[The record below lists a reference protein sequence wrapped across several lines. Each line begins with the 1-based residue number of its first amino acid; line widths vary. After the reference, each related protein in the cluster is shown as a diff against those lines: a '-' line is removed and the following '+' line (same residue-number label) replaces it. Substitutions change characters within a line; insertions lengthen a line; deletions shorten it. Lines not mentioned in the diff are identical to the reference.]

1 MTALNAS
8 TLSEIGTRG
17 EVAVPSYAPDERRI
31 GIVHFGVGGFHRAHQ
46 AMYLDRLM
54 NAGRDRDWA
63 LCGVGLLPGDARM
76 RDALTAQD
84 GLYTLVTKAPDGA
97 RDPRIVGSI
106 AKYLFAPDDPE
117 AVLAQ
122 MTDPAVR
129 IVSLT
134 VTEGGYNYNPSTGQF
149 QYETEAVAAD
159 LSTGFAAVGAAAAG
173 PDGANGP
180 DGADVVNGPD
190 GADVVNGADGA
201 DGAGADPAH
210 PAGHPRTMFGFVVE
224 ALRRRREAGTAPFTV
239 MSCDNVRGNGD
250 LAKRMI
256 LAYARRRDENGLHGD
271 APIADWLESEVAFPN
286 CMVDRITPVTA
297 PEDIEMIASDYGI
310 EDAWPVVSEDFVQ
323 WVLEDHFPAGRP
335 AYEEVGVQMVEDVE
349 PYELMK
355 LRLLNCSHQAIAY
368 FGLLLGQTY
377 ADEAAVDE
385 HLAPFTRTLYMDHE
399 GTPAVPEVPGID
411 LDAYKDELMARFAN
425 REVKDT
431 LARLA
436 AESSDRIPTWLVPVI
451 RENLEAGRDVTASA
465 AIVASWARYAEGMGE
480 NGEEWPVV
488 DRLHD
493 RLMAAAARHDED
505 PLAFLRD
512 EELFGDLV
520 QQQAFTT
527 PYLHALETLHTTGAR
542 ALLAELVTRT

>member
-8 TLSEIGTRG
+8 ALPEIAARG
-17 EVAVPSYAPDERRI
+17 EVAVPDYPLDERTV

-46 AMYLDRLM
+46 AMFLDQLM
-54 NAGRDRDWA
+54 NSGRDRDWA
-63 LCGVGLLPGDARM
+63 ICGVGLLPGDARM
-76 RDALTAQD
+76 RDALTTQD
-84 GLYTLVTKAPDGA
+84 GLYTLVTKAPDGT
-97 RDPRIVGSI
+97 RDPRVIGSI
-106 AKYLFAPDDPE
+106 ATYLFAPDDPE

-122 MTDPAVR
+122 MTDPSVR

-134 VTEGGYNYNPSTGQF
+134 VTEGGYNYNPSTGEFQF
-149 QYETEAVAAD
+149 ESEAVAAD
-159 LSTGFAAVGAAAAG
+159 LATRFDS
-173 PDGANGP
+173 
-180 DGADVVNGPD
+180 
-190 GADVVNGADGA
+190 
-201 DGAGADPAH
+201 AGADAVGRAGEDGDGVNTAH
-210 PAGHPRTMFGFVVE
+210 RVGTPRTMFGYVVE

-256 LAYARRRDENGLHGD
+256 LAYARRRDEKGLHGD
-271 APIADWLESEVAFPN
+271 APIADWIESDVAFPN

-297 PEDIEMIASDYGI
+297 PEDIEMIASDYAI
-310 EDAWPVVSEDFVQ
+310 DDAWPVVSEDFVQ
-323 WVLEDHFPAGRP
+323 WVLEDEFPTGRP

-411 LDAYKDELMARFAN
+411 LTAYKDELMARFAN

-451 RENLEAGRDVTASA
+451 QENLAAGRDVSASA
-465 AIVASWARYAEGMGE
+465 AIVASWARYAEGTGE
-480 NGEEWPVV
+480 NDEEWPVV
-488 DRLHD
+488 DRLRD
-493 RLMAAAARHDED
+493 RVMAAAATHDED

-512 EELFGDLV
+512 EELFGDLA
-520 QQQAFTT
+520 QQEAFTA
-527 PYLHALETLHTTGAR
+527 PYLHALEALRTRGAR
-542 ALLAELVTRT
+542 ALLTELVAG

>member
-17 EVAVPSYAPDERRI
+17 EVAVPSYTPEERRI

-63 LCGVGLLPGDARM
+63 LCGVGLLPGDSRM
-76 RDALTAQD
+76 RDALTSQD

-134 VTEGGYNYNPSTGQF
+134 VTEGGYNYNPSTGKF

-159 LSTGFAAVGAAAAG
+159 LSTRFDSAGAAAAG
-173 PDGANGP
+173 SAGE
-180 DGADVVNGPD
+180 
-190 GADVVNGADGA
+190 
-201 DGAGADPAH
+201 DGAGANTAH
-210 PAGHPRTMFGFVVE
+210 RAGHPRTMFGYVVE

-250 LAKRMI
+250 LAKQMI

-335 AYEEVGVQMVEDVE
+335 AYEEAGVQMVEDVE
-349 PYELMK
+349 AYELMK

-465 AIVASWARYAEGMGE
+465 AIVASWARYAEGTGE

-493 RLMAAAARHDED
+493 RVMAAAARHDED

-520 QQQAFTT
+520 QREAFTT
-527 PYLHALETLHTTGAR
+527 PYLHALEMLRSRGAR
-542 ALLAELVTRT
+542 ALLTELVAG

>member
-8 TLSEIGTRG
+8 ALPDISARG
-17 EVAVPSYAPDERRI
+17 EVAVPQYPLDQRAI

-46 AMYLDRLM
+46 AMFLDRLM

-63 LCGVGLLPGDARM
+63 ICGVGLLPGDARM

-84 GLYTLVTKAPDGA
+84 GMYTLVTKNPDGE
-97 RDPRIVGSI
+97 RDPRVIGSI

-134 VTEGGYNYNPSTGQF
+134 VTEGGYNYNPSTGEF

-159 LSTGFAAVGAAAAG
+159 LSTRFDSAGAADVGRAG
-173 PDGANGP
+173 EDGGGANT
-180 DGADVVNGPD
+180 
-190 GADVVNGADGA
+190 
-201 DGAGADPAH
+201 AH
-210 PAGHPRTMFGFVVE
+210 GAGHPRTMFGFVVE
-224 ALRRRREAGTAPFTV
+224 ALRRRREAGTEPFTV

-250 LAKRMI
+250 LAQRMI
-256 LAYARRRDENGLHGD
+256 LAYARRRDENGLHGQELMT
-271 APIADWLESEVAFPN
+271 DWIEQHVAFPN
-286 CMVDRITPVTA
+286 CMVDRITPATV
-297 PEDIEMIASDYGI
+297 PEDIEMISADYGI
-310 EDAWPVVSEDFVQ
+310 DDAWPVVAEDFVQ
-323 WVLEDHFPAGRP
+323 WVLEDEFPAGRP
-335 AYEEVGVQMVEDVE
+335 AYEEAGVQMVEDVE

-355 LRLLNCSHQAIAY
+355 LRLLNCSHQSIAY
-368 FGLLLGQTY
+368 FGLLLGLTY

-385 HLAPFTRTLYMDHE
+385 HLAPFARTLYMDVE
-399 GTPAVPEVPGID
+399 GTPTVPEVPGID
-411 LDAYKDELMARFAN
+411 LTAYKDELMARFAN
-425 REVKDT
+425 EAIKDT

-436 AESSDRIPTWLVPVI
+436 AESSDRIPTWMMPVI
-451 RENLEAGRDVTASA
+451 RENLEAERSVTATA
-465 AIVASWARYAEGMGE
+465 AIVASWARYAEGTGE

-493 RLMAAAARHDED
+493 RVMAAAAKHDED

-520 QQQAFTT
+520 EHEAFTA
-527 PYLHALETLHTTGAR
+527 PYLHALEVLRTDGAR
-542 ALLAELVTRT
+542 ALLKELVGATA

>member
-1 MTALNAS
+1 MTDLNAS
-8 TLSEIGTRG
+8 ALPEVADRG
-17 EVAVPSYAPDERRI
+17 EVAVPAYPLRERAV

-46 AMYLDRLM
+46 AMFLDRLM

-63 LCGVGLLPGDARM
+63 ICGVGLLPGDARM
-76 RDALTAQD
+76 RDALTSQD
-84 GLYTLVTKAPDGA
+84 GLYTLVTKAPDGT
-97 RDPRIVGSI
+97 RDPRVVGSI

-149 QYETEAVAAD
+149 QFETEAVAAD
-159 LSTGFAAVGAAAAG
+159 LAARFDVEGAVAAASAG
-173 PDGANGP
+173 EDVGGANT
-180 DGADVVNGPD
+180 
-190 GADVVNGADGA
+190 
-201 DGAGADPAH
+201 AH
-210 PAGHPRTMFGFVVE
+210 RSGQPQTMFGYVVE
-224 ALRRRREAGTAPFTV
+224 ALRRRRESGTAPFTV

-256 LAYARRRDENGLHGD
+256 LAYARRRDEHGLHGGT
-271 APIADWLESEVAFPN
+271 PIAEWIENDVAFPN

-297 PEDIEMIASDYGI
+297 PADIEMVSSDYGI
-310 EDAWPVVSEDFVQ
+310 EDDWPVVAEDFVQ
-323 WVLEDHFPAGRP
+323 WVLEDDFPAGRP

-385 HLAPFTRTLYMDHE
+385 HLAPFTRTLYMDRE

-425 REVKDT
+425 QEIKDT

-451 RENLEAGRDVTASA
+451 QENLTAGRDVSASA
-465 AIVASWARYAEGMGE
+465 AIVASWARYAEGTGE

-493 RLMAAAARHDED
+493 RVMAAAARHDED
-505 PLAFLRD
+505 QLAFLRD
-512 EELFGDLV
+512 EELFGDLAR
-520 QQQAFTT
+520 QEAFTT
-527 PYLHALETLHTTGAR
+527 PYLHALEVLREDGAR
-542 ALLAELVTRT
+542 ALLKELVAGA

>member
-1 MTALNAS
+1 MTDLNAS
-8 TLSEIGTRG
+8 ALPEVADRG
-17 EVAVPSYAPDERRI
+17 EVAVPAYPLRERAV

-46 AMYLDRLM
+46 AMFLDRLM

-63 LCGVGLLPGDARM
+63 ICGVGLLPGDARM
-76 RDALTAQD
+76 RDALTSQD
-84 GLYTLVTKAPDGA
+84 GLYTLVTKAPDGT
-97 RDPRIVGSI
+97 RDPRVIGSI
-106 AKYLFAPDDPE
+106 AHYLFAPDDPE

-134 VTEGGYNYNPSTGQF
+134 VTEGGYNYNPSTGEFQF
-149 QYETEAVAAD
+149 ETEAVAAD
-159 LSTGFAAVGAAAAG
+159 LATRF
-173 PDGANGP
+173 
-180 DGADVVNGPD
+180 
-190 GADVVNGADGA
+190 
-201 DGAGADPAH
+201 DGAGADASASASAS
-210 PAGHPRTMFGFVVE
+210 AGAGAGAGADAGAGVRADAGAAADGPGAAGQRSAGSPHTMFGYVVE
-224 ALRRRREAGTAPFTV
+224 ALRRRRESGTAPFTV

-256 LAYARRRDENGLHGD
+256 LAYARRRDEHGLHGD
-271 APIADWLESEVAFPN
+271 TPIADWIENDVAFPN

-297 PEDIEMIASDYGI
+297 PADIEMVSSDYGI
-310 EDAWPVVSEDFVQ
+310 EDDWPVVAEDFVQ
-323 WVLEDHFPAGRP
+323 WVLEDDFPAGRP

-385 HLAPFTRTLYMDHE
+385 HLAPFTRTLYMDRE

-425 REVKDT
+425 QEIKDT

-451 RENLEAGRDVTASA
+451 QENLAAGRDVSASA
-465 AIVASWARYAEGMGE
+465 AIVASWARYAEGTGE

-493 RLMAAAARHDED
+493 RVMAAAARHDED
-505 PLAFLRD
+505 QLAFLRD
-512 EELFGDLV
+512 EELFGDLAR
-520 QQQAFTT
+520 QEAFTT
-527 PYLHALETLHTTGAR
+527 PYLHALETLRNKGAR
-542 ALLAELVTRT
+542 ALLKELVAGA

>member
-1 MTALNAS
+1 MTALTSAS
-8 TLSEIGTRG
+8 LPEISSAGQ
-17 EVAVPSYAPDERRI
+17 VAVPEYPLAERRI

-46 AMYLDRLM
+46 AMYLDALM

-63 LCGVGLLPGDARM
+63 ICGVGLLPGDSRM
-76 RDALTAQD
+76 RDALTSQD
-84 GLYTLVTKAPDGA
+84 GLYTLVTKAPDGT
-97 RDPRIVGSI
+97 RDPRVVGSI
-106 AKYLFAPDDPE
+106 ARYLFAPDDPE

-149 QYETEAVAAD
+149 QHETEAVAAD
-159 LSTGFAAVGAAAAG
+159 LATRFDLEGAVAAG
-173 PDGANGP
+173 SAGENDGGANTPHRFGSP
-180 DGADVVNGPD
+180 Q
-190 GADVVNGADGA
+190 
-201 DGAGADPAH
+201 
-210 PAGHPRTMFGFVVE
+210 TMFGYVVE

-256 LAYARRRDENGLHGD
+256 LAYASRRDERGLHRE
-271 APIADWLESEVAFPN
+271 APLTDWIEAEVAFPN
-286 CMVDRITPVTA
+286 CMVDRITPATA
-297 PEDIEMIASDYGI
+297 PEDARMLSSDYGI
-310 EDAWPVVSEDFVQ
+310 DDAWPVVSEDFVQ
-323 WVLEDHFPAGRP
+323 WVLEDHFPSGRP

-368 FGLLLGQTY
+368 FGLLLGHTY

-385 HLAPFTRTLYMDHE
+385 HLAPFTRVLYMDHE

-411 LDAYKDELMARFAN
+411 LTAYKDELMARFAN

-451 RENLEAGRDVTASA
+451 QENLAAGRGVSASA
-465 AIVASWARYAEGMGE
+465 AIVASWARYAEGTGE
-480 NGEEWPVV
+480 NGEQWPVV
-488 DRLHD
+488 DRLRD
-493 RLMAAAARHDED
+493 RVMAAAAHHDED

-520 QQQAFTT
+520 QHDAFTT
-527 PYLHALETLHTTGAR
+527 PYLHALEVLRTRGAR
-542 ALLAELVTRT
+542 ALLTELVAGA

>member
-1 MTALNAS
+1 MTALTSA
-8 TLSEIGTRG
+8 TLPDIADGG
-17 EVAVPSYAPDERRI
+17 QVAVPGYPLAERAI

-54 NAGRDRDWA
+54 NDGRDQGWA
-63 LCGVGLLPGDARM
+63 ICGVGLLPGDARM
-76 RDALTAQD
+76 RDALTSQD
-84 GLYTLVTKAPDGA
+84 GLYTLVTKAPDGT
-97 RDPRIVGSI
+97 RDPRVIGSI
-106 AKYLFAPDDPE
+106 ARYLFAPDDPE

-134 VTEGGYNYNPSTGQF
+134 VTEGGYNYNPSTGEF

-159 LSTGFAAVGAAAAG
+159 LTTSFEQSAAKAAG
-173 PDGANGP
+173 RTAASSGDGE
-180 DGADVVNGPD
+180 GAVVT
-190 GADVVNGADGA
+190 
-201 DGAGADPAH
+201 
-210 PAGHPRTMFGFVVE
+210 AGHPRTMFGYVVE
-224 ALRRRREAGTAPFTV
+224 ALRRRRAAGITPFTV

-250 LAKRMI
+250 LAQRMI
-256 LAYARRRDENGLHGD
+256 LAYARRRDEQGLHG
-271 APIADWLESEVAFPN
+271 ESPMAEWVEQNVAFPN

-297 PEDIEMIASDYGI
+297 PEDIEMIASDFGI

-323 WVLEDHFPAGRP
+323 WVLEDRFPAGRP
-335 AYEEVGVQMVEDVE
+335 AYEQVGVQMVEDVE

-368 FGLLLGQTY
+368 FGLLLGHTY

-385 HLAPFTRTLYMDHE
+385 HLAPFTRTLYMDRE
-399 GTPAVPEVPGID
+399 GTPTVPEVPGMD
-411 LDAYKDELMARFAN
+411 LTAYKDELMARFAN
-425 REVKDT
+425 QSVKDT

-451 RENLEAGRDVTASA
+451 KDNLAAGRDVTASA
-465 AIVASWARYAEGMGE
+465 AIVASWARYAEGTGE

-493 RLMAAAARHDED
+493 RVMAAAARHDQD
-505 PLAFLRD
+505 LLAFLRD
-512 EELFGDLV
+512 DELFGDLV
-520 QQQAFTT
+520 EHEAFTT
-527 PYLHALETLHTTGAR
+527 PYLHALEVLRADGAR
-542 ALLAELVTRT
+542 ALLRELVESA

>member
-1 MTALNAS
+1 MTAPTALTALTADS
-8 TLSEIGTRG
+8 LPEIAARG
-17 EVAVPSYAPDERRI
+17 EVSTPQQPLDERRI

-54 NAGRDRDWA
+54 NAGRDLDFA

-84 GLYTLVTKAPDGA
+84 GLYTLVAKSPDGE
-97 RDPRIVGSI
+97 RDPRVIGSI
-106 AKYLFAPDDPE
+106 ARYLFAPDDPE

-122 MTDPAVR
+122 MSDPAVR

-134 VTEGGYNYNPSTGQF
+134 VTEGGYNYNPSTGEFQF
-149 QYETEAVAAD
+149 GTEAVSAD
-159 LSTGFAAVGAAAAG
+159 LTADFSAVG
-173 PDGANGP
+173 
-180 DGADVVNGPD
+180 
-190 GADVVNGADGA
+190 
-201 DGAGADPAH
+201 
-210 PAGHPRTMFGFVVE
+210 PRTMFGYVVE

-250 LAKRMI
+250 LAGRMI
-256 LAYARRRDENGLHGD
+256 LAYARRRDDNGLHGD
-271 APIADWLESEVAFPN
+271 VPIGDFIEAEVAFPN

-297 PEDIEMIASDYGI
+297 PADIEMVKGEYGI
-310 EDAWPVVSEDFVQ
+310 DDAWPVVAEDFVQ
-323 WVLEDHFPAGRP
+323 WVLEDNFPTGRP
-335 AYEEVGVQMVEDVE
+335 AWEEVGVQMVEDVE

-399 GTPAVPEVPGID
+399 GTPAVPEVPGMD

-425 REVKDT
+425 TSIKDT

-451 RENLEAGRDVTASA
+451 QENLAAGRDVSASA
-465 AIVASWARYAEGMGE
+465 AIIASWARYAEGIGE
-480 NGEEWPVV
+480 NGETFEIV
-488 DRLHD
+488 DRLRD
-493 RLMAAAARHDED
+493 RVMAAAAKHDED

-512 EELFGDLV
+512 EELFGNLV
-520 QQQAFTT
+520 EQEAFTR
-527 PYLHALETLHTTGAR
+527 PYLHALEVLRASGAR
-542 ALLAELVTRT
+542 ALLTELTAGL

>member
-1 MTALNAS
+1 MTAPTALTAS
-8 TLSEIGTRG
+8 SLSEIAARG
-17 EVAVPSYAPDERRI
+17 EVATPQQPLDERRV

-54 NAGRDRDWA
+54 NAGRDLDWA

-76 RDALTAQD
+76 RDALDAQD
-84 GLYTLVTKAPDGA
+84 SLYTLVTKAPDGTRA
-97 RDPRIVGSI
+97 PRVIGSI
-106 AKYLFAPDDPE
+106 ARYLFAPDDPE

-134 VTEGGYNYNPSTGQF
+134 VTEGGYNYNPSTGEF

-159 LSTGFAAVGAAAAG
+159 LATRFDPADAQAAALAG
-173 PDGANGP
+173 SDDGGANFVQQMGQ
-180 DGADVVNGPD
+180 
-190 GADVVNGADGA
+190 
-201 DGAGADPAH
+201 
-210 PAGHPRTMFGFVVE
+210 PRTMFGYVVE

-256 LAYARRRDENGLHGD
+256 LAYAQRRDENGLHGD
-271 APIADWLESEVAFPN
+271 APIADWIASDVAFPN

-297 PEDIEMIASDYGI
+297 ESDIAMIAEDYGI

-323 WVLEDHFPAGRP
+323 WVLEDEFPAGRP
-335 AYEEVGVQMVEDVE
+335 AWEEVGVQMVEDVE

-377 ADEAAVDE
+377 ADEAAVDP
-385 HLAPFTRTLYMDHE
+385 HLAPFTRTLYMDRE
-399 GTPAVPEVPGID
+399 GTPTVPEVPGMD

-425 REVKDT
+425 TSVKDT

-451 RENLEAGRDVTASA
+451 RENLEAGRDVSASA
-465 AIVASWARYAEGMGE
+465 AIVASWARYAEGTGE
-480 NGEEWPVV
+480 NGEQWPVV

-493 RLMAAAARHDED
+493 RVMAAAAKHDED

-520 QQQAFTT
+520 QREAFTT
-527 PYLHALETLHTTGAR
+527 PYLHALQVLRTDGAR
-542 ALLAELVTRT
+542 ALLTELTAAL

>member
-8 TLSEIGTRG
+8 ALPELAASGQ
-17 EVAVPSYAPDERRI
+17 VAVPDYPLEDRTV

-46 AMYLDRLM
+46 AMYLDQLFR
-54 NAGRDRDWA
+54 AGRDRDWA
-63 LCGVGLLPGDARM
+63 ICGVGLLPGDARM

-84 GLYTLVTKAPDGA
+84 GLYTLVTKAPDGH
-97 RDPRIVGSI
+97 REPRVIGSI
-106 AKYLFAPDDPE
+106 AEYLFAPDDPD
-117 AVLAQ
+117 AVLAR

-149 QYETEAVAAD
+149 QYETEDVAAD
-159 LSTGFAAVGAAAAG
+159 LRTRFDPAGAQAAG
-173 PDGANGP
+173 LAATDGGGANT
-180 DGADVVNGPD
+180 
-190 GADVVNGADGA
+190 
-201 DGAGADPAH
+201 AH
-210 PAGHPRTMFGFVVE
+210 QAGHPRTMFGYVVE

-256 LAYARRRDENGLHGD
+256 LAYARRRDENGLHEG
-271 APIADWLESEVAFPN
+271 APIADWIEEHVAFPN
-286 CMVDRITPVTA
+286 CMVDRITPVTSEA
-297 PEDIEMIASDYGI
+297 DIEMISSDFGI

-323 WVLEDHFPAGRP
+323 WVLEDEFPAGRP
-335 AYEEVGVQMVEDVE
+335 AYEEAGVQMVEDVE

-368 FGLLLGQTY
+368 FGLLLGHTY

-385 HLAPFTRTLYMDHE
+385 HLAPFTRRLYMDRE
-399 GTPAVPEVPGID
+399 GTPTVPEVPGID
-411 LDAYKDELMARFAN
+411 LDAYKDELMERFAN
-425 REVKDT
+425 EHVKDT

-436 AESSDRIPTWLVPVI
+436 AESSDRIPTWMMPVI
-451 RENLEAGRDVTASA
+451 RENLGAGRDVTATA
-465 AIVASWARYAEGMGE
+465 AIVASWARYAEGTGE

-488 DRLHD
+488 DRLHG
-493 RLMAAAARHDED
+493 RVMAAAAKHDED
-505 PLAFLRD
+505 MLAFLRD

-520 QQQAFTT
+520 QHEAFTE
-527 PYLHALETLHTTGAR
+527 PYLHALEVLRTRGAR
-542 ALLAELVTRT
+542 ALLTELVEGAA